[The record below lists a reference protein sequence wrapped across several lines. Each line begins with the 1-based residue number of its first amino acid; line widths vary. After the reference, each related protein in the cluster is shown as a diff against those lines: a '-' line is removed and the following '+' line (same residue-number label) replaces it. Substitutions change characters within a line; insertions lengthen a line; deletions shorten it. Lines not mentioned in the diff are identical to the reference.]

1 MIVPILTPVIDLMFS
16 EILNNSV
23 AAMMKLTE

>member
-1 MIVPILTPVIDLMFS
+1 MIVPIFVPVMDLMFS